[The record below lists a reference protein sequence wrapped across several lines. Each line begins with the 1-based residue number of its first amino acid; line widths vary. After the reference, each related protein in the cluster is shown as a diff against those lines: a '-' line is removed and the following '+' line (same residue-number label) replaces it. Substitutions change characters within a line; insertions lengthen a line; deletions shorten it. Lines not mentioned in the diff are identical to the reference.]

1 MPAPTEALAGLRPGT
16 SLRRRLAWTLLGF
29 GSLALAACVLAPL
42 VGSTRIH
49 LGTVFNRSV
58 PYADNIDAQIFFVAR
73 LPRVLAAALVG
84 SALALSGVV
93 FQALLRNPLASPD
106 TLGVSAGASLG
117 AMMAITFHLDF
128 SVLGISAVP
137 LASFAGSIGA
147 LAIVYGLSTAR
158 RRGTSTVV
166 LLLGGVTLHALLS
179 AVISFVQY
187 LADFTETFRNV
198 RWLMGS
204 LDVASYSPIVAA
216 LVPMW
221 IAWAGFATLPRVLDL
236 ISVGSESAAARGVN
250 VERTE
255 RTALVSASLATGAAV
270 SLAGPVSFV
279 GIIVPHLVRLIVGAD
294 HRLVLPASALFG
306 GAFLIGCD
314 LVARTIIA
322 PLELPVGIVTAIIGG
337 PVFLWLLFRRA

>member
-1 MPAPTEALAGLRPGT
+1 VL
-16 SLRRRLAWTLLGF
+16 WTVAGF
-29 GSLALAACVLAPL
+29 GTVAAAAVLLAPL

-49 LGTVFNRSV
+49 LGTVFDRSI

-84 SALALSGVV
+84 SALAMSGVV

-117 AMMAITFHLDF
+117 AMAAITFHLEF
-128 SVLGISAVP
+128 SLLGLSPVTI
-137 LASFAGSIGA
+137 ASFAGALGA
-147 LAIVYGLSTAR
+147 LAIVAGLSTAR
-158 RRGTSTVV
+158 RRGSPAVV
-166 LLLGGVTLHALLS
+166 LLLGGVTVHLLLS
-179 AVISFVQY
+179 AVIAFVQY

-204 LDVASYSPIVAA
+204 LDVASYSPILAA
-216 LVPMW
+216 LAPMA
-221 IAWAGFATLPRVLDL
+221 IGWAGFAMLPRVLDL
-236 ISVGSESAAARGVN
+236 LSVGSESAAARGVD

-255 RTALVSASLATGAAV
+255 RIALVSASLATGAAV

-306 GAFLIGCD
+306 AAFLIGCD
-314 LVARTIIA
+314 LVARTLIA

-337 PVFLWLLFRRA
+337 PVFLWLLFRRGA

>member
-1 MPAPTEALAGLRPGT
+1 LPARVDALAGVD
-16 SLRRRLAWTLLGF
+16 RRVPIRQRLLWTVAGF
-29 GSLALAACVLAPL
+29 GTLALAAVVFAPL
-42 VGSTRIH
+42 VGSTRIS
-49 LGTVFNRSV
+49 LASAFDRSI

-106 TLGVSAGASLG
+106 TLGVSAGAALG
-117 AMMAITFHLDF
+117 AMMAITFSLDF
-128 SVLGISAVP
+128 SLLGISAVP
-137 LASFAGSIGA
+137 LASFAGSMGA

-158 RRGTSTVV
+158 RRGTSAVV
-166 LLLGGVTLHALLS
+166 LLLGGVTVHALLS
-179 AVISFVQY
+179 AVIAFVQY
-187 LADFTETFRNV
+187 LADFTQTFRNV

-204 LDVASYSPIVAA
+204 LDVASYAPIAAA
-216 LVPMW
+216 LGPLT

-236 ISVGSESAAARGVN
+236 LSVGSESAAARGVN

-255 RTALVSASLATGAAV
+255 RVALISASLATGAAV

-337 PVFLWLLFRRA
+337 PVFLWLLFRRV

>member
-1 MPAPTEALAGLRPGT
+1 LPVRVDALDGVNRRAPVRQRLLWMVAGFGALAI
-16 SLRRRLAWTLLGF
+16 
-29 GSLALAACVLAPL
+29 AACLFAPL
-42 VGSTRIH
+42 VGSTRIS
-49 LGTVFNRSV
+49 LATAFDRSI
-58 PYADNIDAQIFFVAR
+58 PYAENIDAQIFFVAR

-106 TLGVSAGASLG
+106 TLGVSAGAALG
-117 AMMAITFHLDF
+117 AMMAITFGLDF
-128 SVLGISAVP
+128 SLLGISAVP

-158 RRGTSTVV
+158 RRGTSAVV
-166 LLLGGVTLHALLS
+166 LLLGGVTVHALLS
-179 AVISFVQY
+179 AVIAFVQY
-187 LADFTETFRNV
+187 LADFTQTFRNV

-204 LDVASYSPIVAA
+204 LDVASYAPIAAA
-216 LVPMW
+216 LVPLA

-236 ISVGSESAAARGVN
+236 ISVGSESAAGRGVN
-250 VERTE
+250 VDRTE
-255 RTALVSASLATGAAV
+255 RVALVSASLATGAAV

-314 LVARTIIA
+314 LVSRTIIA

-337 PVFLWLLFRRA
+337 PVFLWLLFRKV